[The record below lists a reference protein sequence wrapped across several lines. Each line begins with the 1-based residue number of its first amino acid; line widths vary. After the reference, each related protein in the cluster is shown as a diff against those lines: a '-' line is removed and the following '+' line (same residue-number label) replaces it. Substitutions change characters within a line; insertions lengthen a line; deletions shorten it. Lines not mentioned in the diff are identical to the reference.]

1 MRRMYETGSN
11 IYFTS
16 TSWKSNS
23 IDLINNSV
31 GLQTVGS
38 ENIEWSNGSSK
49 FFHQGDGKR
58 FSGGMNVQPYLTG
71 QGASATWKEIKKADF
86 DTFPAAGAKVNVIL
100 DFSTDDIVSIPED
113 TIHINSDSRESTLIV
128 LNKGANDAAAFHT
141 VNYANRVQT
150 TIAFD
155 TVGFINQIKDWYRA
169 KGWLEE
175 SEDPSD
181 GTTSAIVTIPS
192 QYVTITATGA
202 EVKGEALPPSAAIY
216 YAHDEF
222 DQIYI
227 LPRKIVT
234 IK

>member
-1 MRRMYETGSN
+1 MRRMYETGSD

-23 IDLINNSV
+23 IELINGAV
-31 GLQTVGS
+31 GLQAVGS
-38 ENIEWSNGSSK
+38 QDIEWCNGEPK
-49 FFHQGDGKR
+49 FFHQGTGKR

-71 QGASATWKEIKKADF
+71 QGANAAWKEIKKTDF
-86 DTFPAAGAKVNVIL
+86 TTFPAAGAKVNVIL
-100 DFSTDDIVSIPED
+100 DLSSEDIIRIPED
-113 TIHINSDSRESTLIV
+113 TIHINSDSQESTLIV
-128 LNKGANDAAAFHT
+128 LNKANDAAAFHT

-150 TIAFD
+150 TINFD
-155 TVGFINQIKDWYRA
+155 SIGFINQIKDWYRA

-175 SEDPSD
+175 TDD
-181 GTTSAIVTIPS
+181 GSASVTIPS

-216 YAHDEF
+216 YNHDEF
-222 DQIYI
+222 DHIYV
-227 LPRKIVT
+227 LPRAIVT

>member
-1 MRRMYETGSN
+1 MKRLFDTGSKL
-11 IYFTS
+11 YFTS

-38 ENIEWSNGSSK
+38 ENIEWSNGASK
-49 FFHQGDGKR
+49 FFHQGTGKR

-71 QGASATWKEIKKADF
+71 QGASAAWKEIKKADF
-86 DTFPAAGAKVNVIL
+86 NTFPAAGAKVNVIL
-100 DFSTDDIVSIPED
+100 DLGSDDVIAIPDD

-128 LNKGANDAAAFHT
+128 LNNANDAAAFHT

-150 TIAFD
+150 TIRFSGI
-155 TVGFINQIKDWYRA
+155 GFISQIKDWYRA

-175 SEDPSD
+175 SDD
-181 GTTSAIVTIPS
+181 GSATVTIPS

-202 EVKGEALPPSAAIY
+202 EVKGEALPPSAKIY
-216 YAHDEF
+216 YSPDEF

-227 LPRKIVT
+227 LPREIVT

>member
-1 MRRMYETGSN
+1 MKRMFETGSK

-38 ENIEWSNGSSK
+38 EDIEWSNGASK
-49 FFHQGDGKR
+49 FFHQGTGKR

-71 QGASATWKEIKKADF
+71 QGASAAWKEIKKADF
-86 DTFPAAGAKVNVIL
+86 STFPAAGAKVNVIL
-100 DFSTDDIVSIPED
+100 DLGSDDVVAIPED
-113 TIHINSDSRESTLIV
+113 TIYINSDSRESTLIV
-128 LNKGANDAAAFHT
+128 LNKANDAAAFHT
-141 VNYANRVQT
+141 VNYANRVE
-150 TIAFD
+150 TIIGFD
-155 TVGFINQIKDWYRA
+155 GVGFINQIKDWYRA

-175 SEDPSD
+175 TDD
-181 GTTSAIVTIPS
+181 GGALVTIPS

-216 YAHDEF
+216 YRPDEF

-227 LPRKIVT
+227 LPREIVT
-234 IK
+234 VK

>member
-1 MRRMYETGSN
+1 MRRLFDTGSN

-23 IDLINNSV
+23 IDLINASV

-38 ENIEWSNGSSK
+38 QDIEWSNGTSK
-49 FFHQGDGKR
+49 FFHQGTGKR

-71 QGASATWKEIKKADF
+71 QGASAAWKEIKKADF
-86 DTFPAAGAKVNVIL
+86 STFPAAGAKVNVIL
-100 DFSTDDIVSIPED
+100 DLSADDIISIPDD
-113 TIHINSDSRESTLIV
+113 TIHINSDSQESTLIV
-128 LNKGANDAAAFHT
+128 LNNANDAAAFHT

-150 TIAFD
+150 TIGFD
-155 TVGFINQIKDWYRA
+155 TIGFINQIKDWYRA

-175 SEDPSD
+175 SDD
-181 GTTSAIVTIPS
+181 GSATVTIPS

-216 YAHDEF
+216 YNPGAI

-227 LPRKIVT
+227 LPREIVT

>member
-1 MRRMYETGSN
+1 MKRLFDTGSK

-31 GLQTVGS
+31 GLQIVGS
-38 ENIEWSNGSSK
+38 ENIEWSNGAPK
-49 FFHQGDGKR
+49 FFHQGTGKR

-71 QGASATWKEIKKADF
+71 QGANAAWKEIKKADF
-86 DTFPAAGAKVNVIL
+86 TTFPAAGAKVNVIL
-100 DFSTDDIVSIPED
+100 DFSSDDVIAIPED

-128 LNKGANDAAAFHT
+128 LNNANDAAAFHT

-150 TIAFD
+150 TIRFD
-155 TVGFINQIKDWYRA
+155 GIGFINQIKDWYRA

-175 SEDPSD
+175 TDE
-181 GTTSAIVTIPS
+181 GSAIVTIPS

-216 YAHDEF
+216 YSPDEF
-222 DQIYI
+222 DHIYI
-227 LPRKIVT
+227 LPREIVT
-234 IK
+234 VK

>member
-1 MRRMYETGSN
+1 MKRLFDTGSSK

-16 TSWKSNS
+16 TSWQSNS
-23 IDLINNSV
+23 IDLINTSV

-38 ENIEWSNGSSK
+38 QDIEWSNGSSK
-49 FFHQGDGKR
+49 FFHQGTGKR

-71 QGASATWKEIKKADF
+71 QGASAAWKEIKKADF
-86 DTFPAAGAKVNVIL
+86 GTFPAAGTKVNVIL
-100 DFSTDDIVSIPED
+100 DLSADDVIAIPED
-113 TIHINSDSRESTLIV
+113 TIHINSDSQESTLIV
-128 LNKGANDAAAFHT
+128 LNNANDAAAFHT

-150 TIAFD
+150 TIGFD
-155 TVGFINQIKDWYRA
+155 SIGFINQIKDWYRA

-175 SEDPSD
+175 SDE
-181 GTTSAIVTIPS
+181 GSAIITIPS

-216 YAHDEF
+216 YYPGAF

-227 LPRKIVT
+227 LPREIITVK
-234 IK
+234 

>member
-1 MRRMYETGSN
+1 MKRLFDTGSK

-31 GLQTVGS
+31 GLQIVGS
-38 ENIEWSNGSSK
+38 QDIEWSNGAPK
-49 FFHQGDGKR
+49 FFHQGTGKR

-71 QGASATWKEIKKADF
+71 QGANAAWKEIKKADF
-86 DTFPAAGAKVNVIL
+86 NTFPAAGAKVNVIL
-100 DFSTDDIVSIPED
+100 DLSSDDTISIPED
-113 TIHINSDSRESTLIV
+113 TIHINSDSQESTLIV
-128 LNKGANDAAAFHT
+128 LNNANDAAAFHT

-150 TIAFD
+150 TIGFD
-155 TVGFINQIKDWYRA
+155 SIGFINQIKDWYRA

-175 SEDPSD
+175 SDE
-181 GTTSAIVTIPS
+181 GGAIITIPS

-216 YAHDEF
+216 YYPGAF

-227 LPRKIVT
+227 LPREIVT
-234 IK
+234 VK

>member
-1 MRRMYETGSN
+1 MKRLFDTGSKL
-11 IYFTS
+11 YFTS

-23 IDLINNSV
+23 VDLINASV

-38 ENIEWSNGSSK
+38 QDIQWSNGSSK
-49 FFHQGDGKR
+49 FFHQGNGKR
-58 FSGGMNVQPYLTG
+58 FSGGMNVEPYLTG
-71 QGASATWKEIKKADF
+71 QGASAAWKEIKKADF

-100 DFSTDDIVSIPED
+100 DLGSEDIVSIPED
-113 TIHINSDSRESTLIV
+113 TIHINSDSMDSTLIV
-128 LNKGANDAAAFHT
+128 LNNAKDAAAFHT

-150 TIAFD
+150 TINFD

-175 SEDPSD
+175 SDD
-181 GTTSAIVTIPS
+181 GSATVKIPS

-216 YAHDEF
+216 YAPGEF
-222 DQIYI
+222 DHIYV
-227 LPRKIVT
+227 LPREIIT

>member
-1 MRRMYETGSN
+1 MKRMYETGSD

-23 IDLINNSV
+23 IDLVNSSV

-49 FFHQGDGKR
+49 FFHQGTGKR

-71 QGASATWKEIKKADF
+71 QGASAAWKEIKKADF

-100 DFSTDDIVSIPED
+100 DLSSDDIITIPQD
-113 TIHINSDSRESTLIV
+113 TIHINSDSQESTLIV
-128 LNKGANDAAAFHT
+128 LNNANDAAAFHT

-150 TIAFD
+150 TINFD
-155 TVGFINQIKDWYRA
+155 TIGFRDQIKDWYRA

-175 SEDPSD
+175 TDD
-181 GTTSAIVTIPS
+181 GSAIVTIPS

-216 YAHDEF
+216 YSPSEF
-222 DQIYI
+222 DHIYI
-227 LPRKIVT
+227 LPREIITVK
-234 IK
+234 

>member
-38 ENIEWSNGSSK
+38 ENIEWSNGESK
-49 FFHQGDGKR
+49 FFHQGTGKR

-71 QGASATWKEIKKADF
+71 QGASAAWKEIKKADF
-86 DTFPAAGAKVNVIL
+86 NTFPAAGAKVNVIL
-100 DFSTDDIVSIPED
+100 DLSSEDTISIPED
-113 TIHINSDSRESTLIV
+113 TIHINSDSAESTLIV
-128 LNKGANDAAAFHT
+128 LNKANDAAAFHT
-141 VNYANRVQT
+141 VNYANHVET
-150 TIAFD
+150 TIKFD
-155 TVGFINQIKDWYRA
+155 GIGFINQIKDWYRA

-175 SEDPSD
+175 SDE
-181 GTTSAIVTIPS
+181 GSAIVTIPS

-202 EVKGEALPPSAAIY
+202 EIKGEALPPSAAIY
-216 YAHDEF
+216 YNPDEF

-234 IK
+234 VK

>member
-1 MRRMYETGSN
+1 MKRLFDTGSK

-31 GLQTVGS
+31 GLQIVGS
-38 ENIEWSNGSSK
+38 QDIEWSNGAPK
-49 FFHQGDGKR
+49 FFHQGTGKR

-71 QGASATWKEIKKADF
+71 QGASAAWKEIKKADF
-86 DTFPAAGAKVNVIL
+86 NTFPAAGAKVNVIL
-100 DFSTDDIVSIPED
+100 DLSSDDTISIPED
-113 TIHINSDSRESTLIV
+113 TIHINSDSQESTLIV
-128 LNKGANDAAAFHT
+128 LNNANDAAAFHT

-150 TIAFD
+150 TIGFD
-155 TVGFINQIKDWYRA
+155 SIGFINQIKDWYRA

-175 SEDPSD
+175 SDE
-181 GTTSAIVTIPS
+181 GGAIITIPS

-216 YAHDEF
+216 YYPGAF

-227 LPRKIVT
+227 LPREIVT
-234 IK
+234 VK

>member
-1 MRRMYETGSN
+1 MRRMYETGSD

-23 IDLINNSV
+23 IDLVNNSV

-38 ENIEWSNGSSK
+38 EDIQWSNGSSK
-49 FFHQGDGKR
+49 FFHQGNGKR
-58 FSGGMNVQPYLTG
+58 FSGGMNVEPYLTG
-71 QGASATWKEIKKADF
+71 QGASAAWKEIKKADF

-100 DFSTDDIVSIPED
+100 DLSSDDIITIPED

-128 LNKGANDAAAFHT
+128 LNNANDAASFHT

-150 TIAFD
+150 TIDFD
-155 TVGFINQIKDWYRA
+155 TISFINQIKDWYRA

-175 SEDPSD
+175 ADD
-181 GTTSAIVTIPS
+181 GSATVVIPS

-202 EVKGEALPPSAAIY
+202 ITSSTTGTSTTAAATRTTTSTATACAI
-216 YAHDEF
+216 
-222 DQIYI
+222 
-227 LPRKIVT
+227 
-234 IK
+234 

>member
-1 MRRMYETGSN
+1 MRRMFETGPKLY
-11 IYFTS
+11 ITS

-23 IDLINNSV
+23 IDLTNSSV

-38 ENIEWSNGSSK
+38 EDIQWSNGSSK

-58 FSGGMNVQPYLTG
+58 FTGGMNVQPYLTG
-71 QGASATWKEIKKADF
+71 QGASAAWKEIKKTDF
-86 DTFPAAGAKVNVIL
+86 DTFPAVGAKVNVIL
-100 DFSTDDIVSIPED
+100 DFGSDDVITIPDD

-128 LNKGANDAAAFHT
+128 LNNANDAAAFHT

-150 TIAFD
+150 TIRFD
-155 TVGFINQIKDWYRA
+155 GIGFINQIKDWYRA

-175 SEDPSD
+175 TDD
-181 GTTSAIVTIPS
+181 GSATVTIPS

-202 EVKGEALPPSAAIY
+202 EVKGEALPPSGAIY
-216 YAHDEF
+216 YNPDEF

-227 LPRKIVT
+227 LPREIIT
-234 IK
+234 IR

>member
-1 MRRMYETGSN
+1 MRRMYETGSD

-23 IDLINNSV
+23 IDLINGAV

-38 ENIEWSNGSSK
+38 QDIQWSNGSSK
-49 FFHQGDGKR
+49 FFHQGNGKR

-71 QGASATWKEIKKADF
+71 QGASAAWKEIKKADF

-100 DFSTDDIVSIPED
+100 DLGADDIISIPED
-113 TIHINSDSRESTLIV
+113 TIYINSDSEESTLIV

-150 TIAFD
+150 TIGFD
-155 TVGFINQIKDWYRA
+155 SRGFINQIKDWYRA

-175 SEDPSD
+175 SDD
-181 GTTSAIVTIPS
+181 GSVIITIPS

-216 YAHDEF
+216 YNPDEF

-227 LPRKIVT
+227 IPREIVT
-234 IK
+234 IR

>member
-1 MRRMYETGSN
+1 MKRLFDTGSK

-38 ENIEWSNGSSK
+38 ENIEWSNGAPK
-49 FFHQGDGKR
+49 FFHQGTGKR

-71 QGASATWKEIKKADF
+71 QGASAAWKEIKKADF
-86 DTFPAAGAKVNVIL
+86 GTFPAAGAKVNVIL
-100 DFSTDDIVSIPED
+100 DLSADDIISIPED

-128 LNKGANDAAAFHT
+128 LNNVDDAAAFHT

-150 TIAFD
+150 TIGFD
-155 TVGFINQIKDWYRA
+155 SIGFINQIKDWYRA

-175 SEDPSD
+175 TDE
-181 GTTSAIVTIPS
+181 GGAIVTIPS

-202 EVKGEALPPSAAIY
+202 EVKGEALPPSGAIY
-216 YAHDEF
+216 YNHDEF

-227 LPRKIVT
+227 IPREIVT
-234 IK
+234 VK

>member
-1 MRRMYETGSN
+1 MKRMFDTGSKL
-11 IYFTS
+11 YFTS

-23 IDLINNSV
+23 VDLVNGAV

-38 ENIEWSNGSSK
+38 QDIQWSNGSSK
-49 FFHQGDGKR
+49 FFHQGTGKR

-71 QGASATWKEIKKADF
+71 QGASAAWKEIKKADF

-100 DFSTDDIVSIPED
+100 DFSTDDIISIPED
-113 TIHINSDSRESTLIV
+113 TIHINSDSYESTLIV

-141 VNYANRVQT
+141 VNHANRVQT
-150 TIAFD
+150 TIGFD
-155 TVGFINQIKDWYRA
+155 DIGFRDQIKDWYRA

-175 SEDPSD
+175 TND
-181 GTTSAIVTIPS
+181 GSAIVTIPS

-216 YAHDEF
+216 YKPDEF

-227 LPRKIVT
+227 IPREIIT

>member
-1 MRRMYETGSN
+1 MKRLFDTGSSK

-38 ENIEWSNGSSK
+38 QDIEWSNGASK
-49 FFHQGDGKR
+49 FFHQGTGKR
-58 FSGGMNVQPYLTG
+58 FSGGLNVQPYLTG
-71 QGASATWKEIKKADF
+71 QGASAAWKEIKKADF
-86 DTFPAAGAKVNVIL
+86 TTFPAAGAKVNVIL
-100 DFSTDDIVSIPED
+100 DLSTDDTIAIPDD
-113 TIHINSDSRESTLIV
+113 TIHINSDSKESTLIV
-128 LNKGANDAAAFHT
+128 LNKGANDATAFHL

-150 TIAFD
+150 TIAFSGSD
-155 TVGFINQIKDWYRA
+155 FINQIKDWYRA

-175 SEDPSD
+175 SDD
-181 GTTSAIVTIPS
+181 GSAIITIPS

-202 EVKGEALPPSAAIY
+202 EVKGEALPPSGAIY
-216 YAHDEF
+216 YNPDEF

-227 LPRKIVT
+227 LPREIVT
-234 IK
+234 VK

>member
-1 MRRMYETGSN
+1 MRRMYETGPKL
-11 IYFTS
+11 YFTS

-38 ENIEWSNGSSK
+38 ENIEWSNGASK
-49 FFHQGDGKR
+49 FFHQGTGKR

-71 QGASATWKEIKKADF
+71 QGASAAWKEIKKTDF
-86 DTFPAAGAKVNVIL
+86 TTFPAAGAKVNVIL
-100 DFSTDDIVSIPED
+100 DLSTDDIVNIPED
-113 TIHINSDSRESTLIV
+113 TIHINSDSKESTLIV
-128 LNKGANDAAAFHT
+128 LNKGANDAAAFHI

-150 TIAFD
+150 TINFD
-155 TVGFINQIKDWYRA
+155 SRGFINQIKDWYRA

-175 SEDPSD
+175 TYDDE
-181 GTTSAIVTIPS
+181 GGSATVTIPS

-216 YAHDEF
+216 YNHDEF

-227 LPRKIVT
+227 LPREIITVK
-234 IK
+234 